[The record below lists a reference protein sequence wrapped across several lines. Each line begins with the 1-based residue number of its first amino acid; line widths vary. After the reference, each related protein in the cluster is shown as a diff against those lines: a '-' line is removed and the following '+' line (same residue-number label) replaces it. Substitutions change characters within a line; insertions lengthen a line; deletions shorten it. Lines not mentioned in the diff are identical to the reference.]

1 MLAWTKLKICLYY
14 DPHGGAGGRQ
24 MIRNY
29 EWYKRSRDS
38 SAPTNDLQFDILVT
52 SYQIFVKDQAY
63 FEKAR
68 ISWRMLIVDEG
79 HRLRNVKSKL
89 LQTLRDVPADY
100 RVLMTGTPLH
110 NNVLELWSLLNFVSP
125 GIYINWAL
133 PLSSISYARRCCATH
148 ALWRRSC
155 SAHSSRSLHLPSSAT
170 TLQLT
175 YKQMN
180 KRTNVQTKL
189 MNEQTNKQK

>member
-29 EWYKRSRDS
+29 EWYKRSHDS

-125 GIYINWAL
+125 GDFPEDEMDEFLNDFGAMKTEEEVT
-133 PLSSISYARRCCATH
+133 R
-148 ALWRRSC
+148 
-155 SAHSSRSLHLPSSAT
+155 
-170 TLQLT
+170 LQHTIAPFML
-175 YKQMN
+175 
-180 KRTNVQTKL
+180 R
-189 MNEQTNKQK
+189 